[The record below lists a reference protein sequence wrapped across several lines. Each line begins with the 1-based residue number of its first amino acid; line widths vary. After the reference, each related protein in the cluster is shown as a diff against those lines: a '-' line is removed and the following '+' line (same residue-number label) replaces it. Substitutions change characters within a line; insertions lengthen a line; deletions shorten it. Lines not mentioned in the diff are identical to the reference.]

1 MSDLSDQRNFFD
13 HFFTKNNIHLGFFFY
28 PANLEGDFSLAILG
42 IDLGTSNSAAS
53 IQVGGEVIM
62 IEPVEGVT
70 EEGMVFPSYL
80 AFDVTGEVTDVG
92 ITAKR
97 QFQTT
102 ADLVVRHI
110 KRLIGR
116 SYDYLR
122 RQIND
127 AQHSGQERRFLD
139 EFKERIERGQ
149 TGDILVRVG
158 TMVAQTYTPQQIAAI
173 MLRKIKEDAEPQV
186 WQLTGGG
193 IDGAVITVPAGF
205 DDAPL
210 RATLWAGEQVFG
222 AGNVQLI
229 PEPLAAAVASG
240 VEKDQET
247 IMVVDMGAGTTDIVV
262 GNVIRSDWVFH
273 WAPITQGCDDEL
285 GGWDMDCLIL
295 EHLLRT
301 DQKEPHL
308 RDIYP
313 HLDLR
318 ARGRL
323 MEAIERAKIAC
334 STSDNGQVS
343 VVLEADIGG
352 NIVRKPFVFTLDE
365 KTLRTIVAYKGKR
378 AVTDKGSVVERCR
391 QLVED
396 TLMELADKDP
406 GRLDEVKQSL
416 DRVIL
421 VGGPMRMRCLYDM
434 MCEIFANH
442 LDALSPYDPLDTFPM
457 ECVARGA
464 ALYQGDRVTLQVPHT
479 LSIYEWGKGGYYSL
493 IPRGT
498 PYEGEATSSL
508 VIDVEAG
515 STWVD
520 IITEKESVALGD
532 YPVREHLVRVPQK
545 GKLEVTLHWD
555 TAGCRIAFSG
565 AGIAQT
571 IIPPVSDQTTLA
583 EDFERQFYNLLNTAR
598 NLRELMKNKEVRQ
611 RIAEM
616 VIRQLKKSAS
626 GDIQM
631 LIEVDPEAAMDEWKV
646 NGKSMR
652 DHVEKEID
660 RLLSVP
666 DEELRKC
673 DALDLRH
680 IEKLQEDE
688 LRQMLQRGYDEGSK
702 ARAQARGISP
712 RVFDV
717 CRIIRNITR
726 GRVTVEELIKVSK
739 QSLRAAKHARI
750 PSTAND
756 ELVRY
761 LQELE
766 RNQKDRT
773 LVANVAIRIAA
784 LADVLLDRG
793 AISREA
799 QLHIKNVAAQAEA

>member
-1 MSDLSDQRNFFD
+1 M
-13 HFFTKNNIHLGFFFY
+13 
-28 PANLEGDFSLAILG
+28 AIIG
-42 IDLGTSNSAAS
+42 IDLGTSNSAAAVV
-53 IQVGGEVIM
+53 VGEDIIM
-62 IEPVEGVT
+62 IEPAEGVT
-70 EEGMVFPSYL
+70 EEGMVFPSYI
-80 AFDVTGEVTDVG
+80 AFDTSGEVSCAG

-102 ADLVVRHI
+102 ADLVVRHV

-116 SYDYLR
+116 SYDFLHR
-122 RQIND
+122 EVKESQ
-127 AQHSGQERRFLD
+127 SGGPERRFLD

-149 TGDILVRVG
+149 AGDTLIRVG
-158 TMVAQTYTPQQIAAI
+158 TVVPKTYTPQQIAAI
-173 MLRKIKEDAEPQV
+173 ILRKIKEDAESQV
-186 WQLTGGG
+186 RQLTGTG
-193 IDGAVITVPAGF
+193 IEGAVITVPAGF

-229 PEPLAAAVASG
+229 PEPLGAAVASG

-262 GNVIRSDWVFH
+262 GNVIRADWVFH

-301 DQKEPHL
+301 DQKEPCL

-323 MEAIERAKIAC
+323 MEAIERTKIAC
-334 STSDNGQVS
+334 STNDSGQVS

-352 NIVRKPFVFTLDE
+352 RIIRKPFIATLDE

-378 AVTDKGSVVERCR
+378 SMTDKGSVVERCR

-406 GRLDEVKQSL
+406 GRLDEVKHSL

-421 VGGPMRMRCLYDM
+421 VGGPMRMRCLYEM
-434 MCEIFANH
+434 MCEVFADH
-442 LDALSPYDPLDTFPM
+442 LDALAPFDPLNTFPM

-464 ALYQGDRVTLQVPHT
+464 AKYQGDQVTLQVPHT
-479 LSIYEWGKGGYYSL
+479 LSIYEWGKGGYYSM

-508 VIDVEAG
+508 VIEVEAG
-515 STWVD
+515 STWID
-520 IITEKESVALGD
+520 IITEKENVSLGN

-555 TAGCRIAFSG
+555 TAGCRVAFGG

-571 IIPPVSDQTTLA
+571 IIPPISDQTTLA
-583 EDFERQFYNLLNTAR
+583 EDFERQFYNLLNTAH
-598 NLRELMKNKEVRQ
+598 NLRALTKDKDIRQ
-611 RIAEM
+611 RIGES
-616 VIRQLKKSAS
+616 IIKQLKKTAP

-631 LIEVDPEAAMDEWKV
+631 LMEVDPEAAMDEWKLE
-646 NGKSMR
+646 GKMLR
-652 DHVEKEID
+652 QYVDIEIT
-660 RLLSVP
+660 RLLAVP
-666 DEELRKC
+666 DEDMRKC
-673 DALDLRH
+673 DALDPRQF
-680 IEKLQEDE
+680 ESLQEE
-688 LRQMLQRGYDEGSK
+688 EIRIMLSRGYNEGAK
-702 ARAQARGISP
+702 IRAQARGISG

-717 CRIIRNITR
+717 CRIIRNVTR
-726 GRVTVEELIKVSK
+726 GRVSVEELLKVSK
-739 QSLRAAKHARI
+739 QTLRAAKHARI
-750 PSTAND
+750 PPTVNA
-756 ELVRY
+756 ELVTF
-761 LQELE
+761 LAQLE

-773 LVANVAIRIAA
+773 LVANVSIRIAA
-784 LADVLLDRG
+784 LADVLHDQS
-793 AISREA
+793 AITREA
-799 QLHIKNVAAQAEA
+799 QMHIKNIAAQAEA